1 MDGLAVADPPLDIPL
16 PRPIGYFLGC
26 PVFLGCNPLSGS
38 LGYARHLHPPPH
50 ARPGR
55 LHHRDPTR
63 PRRRRRQLLV
73 GAISPAR
80 QARQNASR
88 MLSGGVG
95 PASTPGV
102 VLGVLRQRRASN
114 SDTPGEPAG
123 NGIRPGV
130 RSWSPA
136 QKTVVR
142 KHQQAIVKQ
151 LRAAGATQAE
161 AGAAVGTPEG
171 TVARWEAEAKQPGS
185 NLRAKDTSAPDVRVK
200 VEPAAK
206 PVIAERLDAGETQAQ
221 VAADYGVTDRTIR
234 SPLVVWEG
242 TGILLDGHNRL
253 RIAKETGAEYQTVEV
268 PFPTREVARHWVIRT
283 HNNSIPGPT
292 IASEV
297 SATVWTPRGIVPSI
311 HHRLHSWNN

>member
-1 MDGLAVADPPLDIPL
+1 M
-16 PRPIGYFLGC
+16 
-26 PVFLGCNPLSGS
+26 
-38 LGYARHLHPPPH
+38 
-50 ARPGR
+50 
-55 LHHRDPTR
+55 
-63 PRRRRRQLLV
+63 
-73 GAISPAR
+73 
-80 QARQNASR
+80 
-88 MLSGGVG
+88 
-95 PASTPGV
+95 
-102 VLGVLRQRRASN
+102 
-114 SDTPGEPAG
+114 
-123 NGIRPGV
+123 
-130 RSWSPA
+130 
-136 QKTVVR
+136 R